1 MKKSIIKRNLILFF
15 ILLTSPI
22 IIYNFYSP
30 PTETKFTPPAPGN
43 DQFLISAMSCGD
55 EMDYDNMRDLN
66 INLWHRYA
74 SYQSGWVGITNDKL
88 YTCPDVYADCSQG
101 LI

>member
-15 ILLTSPI
+15 ILLISPI
-22 IIYNFYSP
+22 VIYNFYSP
-30 PTETKFTPPAPGN
+30 EPVKQFTPPAPGG

-74 SYQSGWVGITNDKL
+74 SYQTGWVGITNDLL
-88 YTCPDVYADCSQG
+88 YEDPDNYAVCSQG